1 MIQITARTVCL
12 IMTYGNLIKN
22 KLQDIFCD
30 RFDKLTLKSNLTDD
44 QMECMQFGIC
54 SFITKKLE
62 EIPYFH
68 Y

>member
-1 MIQITARTVCL
+1 MSCGNPYKHKIQNTIHFFLDTFSDR
-12 IMTYGNLIKN
+12 NLN
-22 KLQDIFCD
+22 L
-30 RFDKLTLKSNLTDD
+30 RALTDN

-54 SFITKKLE
+54 SFVPKPSE